1 MKFAFKPEAPRRA
14 KPEVPAVGQIVGILH
29 TRSDSFYPAIVS
41 MAKPAS
47 FEYRMFDLRDSEIVK
62 GKILARSSAWKST
75 WSSRCVTHAENCV
88 YHRLLKQIVIDKAR
102 ELLARL

>member
-1 MKFAFKPEAPRRA
+1 M
-14 KPEVPAVGQIVGILH
+14 
-29 TRSDSFYPAIVS
+29 
-41 MAKPAS
+41 
-47 FEYRMFDLRDSEIVK
+47 
-62 GKILARSSAWKST
+62 ARSSAWKST